1 MTDAKYGPGT
11 MPARPSVPNCI
22 DQEFD
27 EIYSVTGEGM
37 PELDLFA
44 GRFVF
49 HDPIHTIAH

>member
-1 MTDAKYGPGT
+1 MTDSKYGPGT
-11 MPARPSVPNCI
+11 LPRRPSVPNCI

-27 EIYSVTGEGM
+27 EIHLVTGEGM